1 MSLIGISAVAIVS
14 VYVCANVLLVAA
26 AALLAGIR
34 ALNGVLPRPLTY
46 RHILVIGRM
55 LAVTGQLLPI
65 LALWHGGSELSP
77 LRAQVWAA
85 PSMNAG
91 TVTIAN
97 GARIDLG
104 LDSKH
109 ALVSVDAAAGMALS
123 ILAIGLVVTLV
134 PLFSEAR
141 ATIRA
146 ICGAHVIRSSGSV
159 RILVSDQ
166 EQVPFAAWI
175 PGRSFIVL
183 PAALLLRPVD
193 VRHALRHEG
202 QHHRQG
208 DSRFLYAA
216 LLGRALFGL
225 NPAVHWFTRQLF
237 EVQEFACDEALARQP
252 GHCTHTYC
260 ACLLRVAEGALGARQ
275 TQLRSFMASWHA
287 FALKRRI
294 EAALRNPV
302 RPMRVSSA
310 AGISVIAIALLTA
323 LSAVIAMPVQD
334 RRLSRA
340 DAERLVVATP
350 GSSLWGLIVNDDV
363 LKQLNQLLGTPD
375 GRAFL
380 SASIKRMHDYEPGL
394 RPELKRYGL
403 PPELLAVPL
412 VESGY
417 QNLPARRRAG
427 AGLWMFVGPTARQY
441 GLEVS
446 ARQDE
451 RLDVTAE
458 TRAAMRM
465 LLDLQRRFRDWPLA
479 LMAYN
484 SGVSRVERGMNA
496 THTRDAWTLYHSG
509 YGNDPDYLARTAA
522 VMLILA
528 NPRLLD

>member
-1 MSLIGISAVAIVS
+1 MSSVGASAIAIVS
-14 VYVCANVLLVAA
+14 FYVCANVLLVVA
-26 AALLAGIR
+26 AALLAGVR
-34 ALNGVLPRPLTY
+34 ALSGVLPRPLTY
-46 RHILVIGRM
+46 RHILIIGRI
-55 LAVTGQLLPI
+55 LAATVVLLPI

-85 PSMNAG
+85 PSMSAG
-91 TVTIAN
+91 TVAIAN
-97 GARIDLG
+97 DARIELG
-104 LDSKH
+104 VDSEH
-109 ALVSVDAAAGMALS
+109 ALVSVSAAGGVVLL
-123 ILAIGLVVTLV
+123 ILATGLVMTLV

-141 ATIRA
+141 ATFRA
-146 ICGAHVIRSSGSV
+146 ICGAHVIRSIGSV

-175 PGRSFIVL
+175 PRRSFIVL
-183 PAALLLRPVD
+183 PAALLLRPLD

-208 DSRFLYAA
+208 DTRFLYAA
-216 LLGRALFGL
+216 LLGRALFGI
-225 NPAVHWFTRQLF
+225 NPAVHWFMRQLL
-237 EVQEFACDEALARQP
+237 ELQEFACDEALARRP
-252 GHCTHTYC
+252 GHSTHTYC

-275 TQLRSFMASWHA
+275 TQLRSFMASWQA
-287 FALKRRI
+287 YTLRRRI

-302 RPMRVSSA
+302 RPMRAASA
-310 AGISVIAIALLTA
+310 ACISVTAIALLTA

-340 DAERLVVATP
+340 DAEQLVAATP
-350 GSSLWGLIVNDDV
+350 GSSVWGLIVNDGV
-363 LKQLNQLLGTPD
+363 LKQLNLLLGTPD

-380 SASIKRMHDYEPGL
+380 TSSIERMHNYEPGIL
-394 RPELKRYGL
+394 PELKRYGL

-427 AGLWMFVGPTARQY
+427 AGLWMFIGPTARQY

-446 ARQDE
+446 AKRDE
-451 RLDVTAE
+451 RLNVTTE

-465 LLDLQRRFRDWPLA
+465 LSDLQRRFRDWPLA

-484 SGVSRVERGMNA
+484 SGVSRVEGGINA
-496 THTRDAWTLYHSG
+496 THTRNVWTLYRSG
-509 YGNDPDYLARTAA
+509 YGNDPDYLARTTA

-528 NPRLLD
+528 HPRLLH